1 MDVLDRE
8 LLVISNK
15 ARYIQE
21 ILNDTIDLRR
31 KRKEQV
37 IEILCSKEYSIVDD
51 DAEYKYLT
59 KMSMDSVTEENVAKI
74 MNERDKKAGELEAIK
89 SKPIVVMWEEEL
101 VALESEYLK
110 YRSERNVVEVVKPSK
125 KAGIKRK

>member
-1 MDVLDRE
+1 M
-8 LLVISNK
+8 N
-15 ARYIQE
+15 
-21 ILNDTIDLRR
+21 
-31 KRKEQV
+31 
-37 IEILCSKEYSIVDD
+37 DD
-51 DAEYKYLT
+51 DDYKYLT
-59 KMSMDSVTEENVAKI
+59 KMTMESVTEENVAKI